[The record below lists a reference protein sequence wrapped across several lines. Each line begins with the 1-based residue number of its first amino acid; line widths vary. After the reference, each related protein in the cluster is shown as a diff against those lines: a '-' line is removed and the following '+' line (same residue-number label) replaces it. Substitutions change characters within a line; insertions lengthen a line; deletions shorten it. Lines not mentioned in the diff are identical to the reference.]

1 MRFRSAIFNPA
12 IRICPNLV
20 IYLYADT
27 KSPRHTYT
35 CINKGI
41 LNLVVNVRCSKMV
54 LRSKRGFSERN
65 CWFIVSIYHLLMCM
79 CFVVSERYS
88 KLPVW

>member
-1 MRFRSAIFNPA
+1 MRFRSAIFIPA

-20 IYLYADT
+20 IYLNADT

-41 LNLVVNVRCSKMV
+41 LNLVVNVRCSKMA
-54 LRSKRGFSERN
+54 LRSKRGFSETN
-65 CWFIVSIYHLLMCM
+65 CWFIVSI
-79 CFVVSERYS
+79 
-88 KLPVW
+88 